1 MNRRPEWLR
10 KGARISAWLHPEPMP
25 QTPARSSRWR
35 HSKRK
40 YPAQARSKHG
50 ETIRAQA
57 TLSPSTN
64 PTRGSTRSYLE
75 RPEAEP
81 VVLQEAPIEQWPD
94 RWSIWIRPSEDM
106 TNTDVIA
113 RVLTAEL
120 GTRFG
125 VSSKDVYVV
134 EHGSAKTDG
143 GWHVHVHAVVPAQP
157 GMDLTREV
165 MASIG
170 REIVHELVLERQI
183 EMTMELER

>member
-1 MNRRPEWLR
+1 M
-10 KGARISAWLHPEPMP
+10 
-25 QTPARSSRWR
+25 
-35 HSKRK
+35 
-40 YPAQARSKHG
+40 
-50 ETIRAQA
+50 IRAQA
-57 TLSPSTN
+57 TLSPSTS
-64 PTRGSTRSYLE
+64 PTRGAMRSYLE

-81 VVLQEAPIEQWPD
+81 VVLQPAPIEQWPD

-125 VSSKDVYVV
+125 LSSEDVYVV
-134 EHGSAKTDG
+134 EHGSARTDG
-143 GWHVHVHAVVPAQP
+143 GWHVHVHAVVPALP

-170 REIVHELVLERQI
+170 REIVRELVLERQL
-183 EMTMELER
+183 EKAMELER